1 MSVKSFNLVKIRDQ
15 FPILN
20 KKINNHQL
28 VYFDN
33 AATTQKPKKVINA
46 INEYYSEYNANIHR
60 GIHTLAEKATN
71 EYEKTRK
78 SISQFI
84 NSKSEK
90 EIIFTRGTTEGINL
104 IASSFVKNFLKKE
117 DEIIISEMEHHSNIV
132 PWQMI
137 CEENGIVLKTINVL
151 ENGEIDLDNFKELIN
166 DKTKFLSIVH
176 TSNTLGTV
184 NPIKQIIEI
193 CKKNNITTM
202 IDGAQASAHSKI
214 NVQDLNCDFFV
225 LSAHKMY
232 GPTGVG
238 IVYGKEEILEKM
250 PPYMGGGE
258 MIKEVNFQKTTYN
271 ELPYKFEAGTPNIG
285 DVIGF
290 NKALSFIND
299 IGFDNI
305 SSYEKKLKD
314 YASNLLNKI
323 DGLKILGNS
332 KNKIGIFSFTLNKV
346 HYYDLGLL
354 LDSKGIAIRT
364 GHHCT
369 QPLMD
374 KFNLEG
380 TARVSLAIYNTKEE
394 IDYFH
399 DNHYL
404 ASVRKKKRSKKKS
417 KKKNKSKGS
426 AKRKKNKKSKRKK
439 TTRRKSTKKQSMTF
453 L

>member
-60 GIHTLAEKATN
+60 GIHTLAEKATI

-78 SISQFI
+78 SVSQFI

-184 NPIKQIIEI
+184 NPIKQLIEI

-202 IDGAQASAHSKI
+202 VDGAQASAHSKI

-258 MIKEVNFQKTTYN
+258 MIKEVNFLKTTYN

-290 NKALSFIND
+290 NKALNFISD

-314 YASNLLNKI
+314 YASNSLNKI
-323 DGLKILGNS
+323 DGLKIIGNS
-332 KNKIGIFSFTLNKV
+332 KNKIGIFSFTLKKV

-394 IDYFH
+394 IDYF
-399 DNHYL
+399 
-404 ASVRKKKRSKKKS
+404 VEKIKKLI
-417 KKKNKSKGS
+417 N
-426 AKRKKNKKSKRKK
+426 
-439 TTRRKSTKKQSMTF
+439 
-453 L
+453 

>member
-1 MSVKSFNLVKIRDQ
+1 MSVKSFNLVEIRDQ

-332 KNKIGIFSFTLNKV
+332 KNKIGIFSFTLKKV

-394 IDYFH
+394 IDYF
-399 DNHYL
+399 
-404 ASVRKKKRSKKKS
+404 VEKIKKLI
-417 KKKNKSKGS
+417 N
-426 AKRKKNKKSKRKK
+426 
-439 TTRRKSTKKQSMTF
+439 
-453 L
+453 